1 MEVLLLGTGAAD
13 GWPNPFCLCRSCS
26 DAAARGEIRGQTA
39 ALVDDVLMLD
49 CGPEAPRAALRHG
62 RTLAGVRHVL
72 LTHSHPDHLG
82 PQALLFRSWAAT
94 DSEIEVIGPADALD
108 QCRDWIAPTDPVR
121 FVPVAAG
128 GVLTVGEYRVRVL
141 PAAHR
146 VLSEGDSVL
155 YDVQG
160 PGGDRLLWACDTGP
174 LPMEWFDRVAGA
186 DYDAVFLEE
195 TFGDRLDLGSA
206 HHTLPAFGETVRTL
220 RACGAVTERTDVVA
234 VHLGH
239 HNPPVEQLRI
249 RLAASGARP
258 GDDGEVTTV
267 GRTTGKAAAT
277 QRTLVLGGVRSG
289 KSRHAE
295 ELLESFPAVTYVA
308 TGGTRDG
315 DAEWAE
321 RVALHR
327 ARRPRSWTT
336 VETDDVAA
344 VLREA
349 DGPLLIDCLGTW
361 LTARLDRHDVWSGGD
376 LAAAEADVERLL
388 DAWRSCAVPV
398 VAVSNE
404 VGSGVVPPTASG
416 RLFRDLL
423 GRLNARVAAES
434 QAVTLVVAG
443 IPTRLR

>member
-1 MEVLLLGTGAAD
+1 M
-13 GWPNPFCLCRSCS
+13 
-26 DAAARGEIRGQTA
+26 
-39 ALVDDVLMLD
+39 
-49 CGPEAPRAALRHG
+49 
-62 RTLAGVRHVL
+62 
-72 LTHSHPDHLG
+72 
-82 PQALLFRSWAAT
+82 
-94 DSEIEVIGPADALD
+94 
-108 QCRDWIAPTDPVR
+108 
-121 FVPVAAG
+121 
-128 GVLTVGEYRVRVL
+128 
-141 PAAHR
+141 
-146 VLSEGDSVL
+146 
-155 YDVQG
+155 
-160 PGGDRLLWACDTGP
+160 
-174 LPMEWFDRVAGA
+174 
-186 DYDAVFLEE
+186 
-195 TFGDRLDLGSA
+195 
-206 HHTLPAFGETVRTL
+206 
-220 RACGAVTERTDVVA
+220 
-234 VHLGH
+234 
-239 HNPPVEQLRI
+239 
-249 RLAASGARP
+249 
-258 GDDGEVTTV
+258 
-267 GRTTGKAAAT
+267 
-277 QRTLVLGGVRSG
+277 RSG

-349 DGPLLIDCLGTW
+349 DEPLLIDCLGTW

-376 LAAAEADVERLL
+376 LAAVETDVEELL
-388 DAWRSCAVPV
+388 DAWRSCAVPA